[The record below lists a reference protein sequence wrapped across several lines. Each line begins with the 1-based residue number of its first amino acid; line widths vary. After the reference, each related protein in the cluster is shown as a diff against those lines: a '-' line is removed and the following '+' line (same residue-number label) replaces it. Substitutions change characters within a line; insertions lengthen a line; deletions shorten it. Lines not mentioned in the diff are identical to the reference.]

1 MLSHGKLRNSDSS
14 LFQKSLKEVLQK
26 LKQLSL
32 KKSQETKIKISE
44 HISIDMPGKML
55 HFSLLSWDIVIP
67 LYQL

>member
-1 MLSHGKLRNSDSS
+1 MLSHGKLHDSDSS

-26 LKQLSL
+26 LKQFSL

-44 HISIDMPGKML
+44 HISIDTPGKML
-55 HFSLLSWDIVIP
+55 HFSLFSWTIVIP